1 MFGISEFTVRWTGLL
16 ALALAV
22 IPGGV
27 DAQAPDLEETR
38 TSAERPESWW
48 TFQVRSATWASI
60 RRSPGEAAAQA
71 Y

>member
-38 TSAERPESWW
+38 TSAERPGSWW
-48 TFQVRSATWASI
+48 TFQVRSAT
-60 RRSPGEAAAQA
+60 
-71 Y
+71 